1 MGRSFEIVALRRVS
15 HRASVPACS
24 KAKTNTDHP
33 ELASDEEFV
42 NKMKTRDPTKNI
54 GIGANKY

>member
-1 MGRSFEIVALRRVS
+1 MPCSLVR
-15 HRASVPACS
+15 S

-33 ELASDEEFV
+33 ELASDEEYV

-54 GIGANKY
+54 GIGDNKY